1 MSRPPGVLDQS
12 VGVGGSCNPSD
23 TLDISQEPLG
33 LGKAIAGQVGAS
45 ASVSAVVSSIVTMT
59 GLTGLTGDSVG
70 RCITVS
76 GSAVSGNNGTFNIS
90 AVFGSTTANYENA
103 LAIAPDGNNGS
114 ISWVEREPYSLED
127 DINYSRT
134 DRRLVKGTA
143 NWHDDIPT
151 YVRPT
156 DTLTDVDANLTNIAE
171 KTLDAHAW
179 VFPKFEESVPVA
191 FGDSF
196 VTITDIG
203 NLKHATSTDITG
215 VPVFDGYDAGNDE
228 ALFVKIVDVDIDGY
242 TDGAELKVLSGPNKG
257 EVIFGQTRAGAAT
270 SPDSVEIVFYSK
282 PIGDLSFSF
291 VTPYTW
297 EIDQTTA
304 LINILYG
311 YRERLDRVDPNALRS
326 TLIQAAG
333 SASSSSGSGDLP
345 TPDEECQVLYALTP
359 GAFTSE
365 TPLTSPNGWLVNDL
379 GCLLVIG

>member
-1 MSRPPGVLDQS
+1 MTRRPSTLDQFLAI
-12 VGVGGSCNPSD
+12 GGSDNQSD
-23 TLDISQEPLG
+23 TMDQTLEPFEL
-33 LGKAIAGQVGAS
+33 GQVITGQAGS
-45 ASVSAVVSSIVTMT
+45 VASVTAVVSSIVTMI
-59 GLTGLTGDSVG
+59 GLTGITNDSVG
-70 RCITVS
+70 RFITIF
-76 GSAVSGNNGTFNIS
+76 GADAAGNNGTFLIKS
-90 AVFGSTTANYENA
+90 TFGATTITYENA
-103 LAIAPDGNNGS
+103 LGVAGDANNGS
-114 ISWVEREPYSLED
+114 IMWIERDPYTLED
-127 DINYSRT
+127 DINHSRT
-134 DRRLVKGTA
+134 DRRLIKGTT
-143 NWHDDIPT
+143 NWSDDIPT

-179 VFPKFEESVPVA
+179 VFPKFEESVPVV

-215 VPVFDGYDAGNDE
+215 VPVFDGYDVGNDE

-242 TDGAELKVLSGPNKG
+242 TDGAELKVLSGPNKD
-257 EVIFGQTRAGAAT
+257 EVIFGQTRAGAST

-304 LINILYG
+304 LINVLYG

-333 SASSSSGSGDLP
+333 SASSTSGSGDLP
-345 TPDEECQVLYALTP
+345 TPNEECQVLYALTP